1 MANLDSRVM
10 ELESANRKPGQSITR
25 AQWQQLTPGDKK
37 ARHLSILSMLP
48 IAEDQD
54 DEGLFYLADL
64 YRDVMKAID
73 AGGLS
78 VEAGQVCGLPGYTE
92 TAEDLNYFCGLPGVE
107 WEFSTLADVQ
117 RFAAETLQ
125 PYYKT
130 VGV

>member
-64 YRDVMKAID
+64 YRWDRTRWGSDDRPSDTDRGNA
-73 AGGLS
+73 
-78 VEAGQVCGLPGYTE
+78 PGR
-92 TAEDLNYFCGLPGVE
+92 PG
-107 WEFSTLADVQ
+107 AH
-117 RFAAETLQ
+117 AM
-125 PYYKT
+125 
-130 VGV
+130 